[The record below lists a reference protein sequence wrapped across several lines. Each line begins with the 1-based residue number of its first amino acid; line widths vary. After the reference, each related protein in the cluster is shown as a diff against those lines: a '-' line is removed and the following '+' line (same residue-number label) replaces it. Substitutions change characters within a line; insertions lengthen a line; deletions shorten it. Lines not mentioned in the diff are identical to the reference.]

1 MSKIEKKEVV
11 GNIVA
16 FTSVLPDLMD
26 FRNSK
31 LATFSYFIDGK
42 YYISENSIPVPMRYG
57 VGNTMTIKYNVEK
70 PTEIFPRHY
79 FVI

>member
-1 MSKIEKKEVV
+1 MGKIEKKEVV

-16 FTSVLPDLMD
+16 FTTVLPDLMD

-42 YYISENSIPVPMRYG
+42 YYISE
-57 VGNTMTIKYNVEK
+57 K
-70 PTEIFPRHY
+70 
-79 FVI
+79 